1 MQSSGEADRFND
13 MLSGSA
19 WPRRRSAQLDERH
32 SKQHGRFW
40 TFGAKI
46 EKMRRRRPG
55 SEEHSKTQQCSRNHV
70 NGHGREYVGM
80 TRNNETS
87 VHPFSITALRVAGV
101 VESIPAVWGP
111 RRGTPSTSC
120 QFMATQRDKQPTA
133 LTPTDNSDLPI
144 SLMFNL
150 SRGS

>member
-13 MLSGSA
+13 MLSGFA

-32 SKQHGRFW
+32 SKQHSRFW

-55 SEEHSKTQQCSRNHV
+55 SEEHRNSTMFAKSRKWTWQRIRGNDS
-70 NGHGREYVGM
+70 
-80 TRNNETS
+80 TNNETT
-87 VHPFSITALRVAGV
+87 VHPFSITALRVVGV

-111 RRGTPSTSC
+111 RPGTPSNSC

-133 LTPTDNSDLPI
+133 LTPTDSSDLPI